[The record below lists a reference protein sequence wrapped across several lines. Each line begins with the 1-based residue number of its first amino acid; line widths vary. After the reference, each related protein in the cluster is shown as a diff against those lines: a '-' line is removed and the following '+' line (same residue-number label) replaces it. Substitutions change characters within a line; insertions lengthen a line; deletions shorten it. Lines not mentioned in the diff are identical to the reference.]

1 MVRRLKTTRSG
12 AYRFPRYLED
22 QDFYCYSTDND
33 EHQEASEEGGEAN
46 SASGQASLPSVIELS
61 DDEPEEEPAEEQEQE
76 EEPVEEKEQGGD
88 PDNHPDPE
96 DSDPEDGGADEQPAP
111 EEWKVVICHHD
122 GGHARF
128 PSKLRRLFQCLHLQ
142 VTIDYIGLRR
152 THPRYPMQWDVLV
165 RILEDDPQEGGLY
178 EVVVHQALATR
189 ATFAAGR
196 DDAARRALS
205 AWCYEESH
213 HLTNTVWGA
222 FPVVVLELWAARF
235 L

>member
-1 MVRRLKTTRSG
+1 
-12 AYRFPRYLED
+12 
-22 QDFYCYSTDND
+22 
-33 EHQEASEEGGEAN
+33 
-46 SASGQASLPSVIELS
+46 
-61 DDEPEEEPAEEQEQE
+61 
-76 EEPVEEKEQGGD
+76 
-88 PDNHPDPE
+88 
-96 DSDPEDGGADEQPAP
+96 
-111 EEWKVVICHHD
+111 
-122 GGHARF
+122 
-128 PSKLRRLFQCLHLQ
+128 
-142 VTIDYIGLRR
+142 
-152 THPRYPMQWDVLV
+152 MQWDVLV

-235 L
+235 LWRMKPWDHAMHLKWDS